1 MILNPNTVIG
11 DCLETAFGLPTY
23 LELINEA
30 KKAQFTTA
38 DYRKKYNA
46 YYRVRQRSTEWYDK
60 YYELMENQRKNNLS
74 FELILRQ
81 LLPFGA
87 LEVSFSS
94 KLLST
99 IDTQKPIWDQ
109 YVLKSLSL
117 YDEWMSY
124 SQLTQEERLQKA
136 VRIYERIEN
145 WYNLFLNSQVG
156 KECISRFDKELPQY
170 SKAISNT
177 KKIDFM
183 LVSKRKFDL

>member
-30 KKAQFTTA
+30 KKEQFATK
-38 DYRKKYNA
+38 DYRKKFNA
-46 YYRVRQRSTEWYDK
+46 YYRVRQRSSEWYDR
-60 YYELMENQRKNNLS
+60 YYELMENQKNSNLS
-74 FELILRQ
+74 FEMILRQ

-109 YVLKSLSL
+109 YVLKSLNL
-117 YDEWMSY
+117 FNEWMSY
-124 SQLTQEERLQKA
+124 SQLPQEERLQKA
-136 VRIYERIEN
+136 VYIYDRIEK
-145 WYNLFLNSQVG
+145 WYDQFLNSQVG
-156 KECISRFDKELPQY
+156 KECIAKFDKELPQY
-170 SKAISNT
+170 SKTISNT

-183 LVSKRKFDL
+183 LVSKR